1 MPFIGYYATWR
12 RKHND
17 DAVLEISSL
26 KLFIFFMTTKTYY
39 IVKIDFFFFL
49 LRLSSTYHCS
59 ASFITSVD
67 IQICSLHAR

>member
-17 DAVLEISSL
+17 DTVLEISSL

-39 IVKIDFFFFL
+39 TVKIDFF
-49 LRLSSTYHCS
+49 
-59 ASFITSVD
+59 SFY
-67 IQICSLHAR
+67 